1 MERNNAIAHR
11 TALARSRGRRG
22 ARARARQ
29 ARIDARRASGTYR
42 QPSGGVITNS

>member
-1 MERNNAIAHR
+1 MATRIAHQ
-11 TALARSRGRRG
+11 TALNRDRGRRG

-29 ARIDARRASGTYR
+29 ARIDARKARGTYR